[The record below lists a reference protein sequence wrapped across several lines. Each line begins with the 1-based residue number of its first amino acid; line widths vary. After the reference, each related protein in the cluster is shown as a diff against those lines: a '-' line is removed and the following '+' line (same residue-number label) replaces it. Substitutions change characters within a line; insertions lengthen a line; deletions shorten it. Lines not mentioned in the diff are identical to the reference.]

1 MAYSG
6 KYQPSFPKK
15 YKGDPTNIIYRSLWE
30 RKFMRYCDL
39 NENILEWGSE
49 EIIVP
54 YRSPVDRRVHRYFPD
69 FYIKIKES
77 NNIIKKY
84 LIEIKP
90 KKQTVPP
97 KKPQRQTKGYL
108 KEAYEYAKNQS
119 KWAAA
124 REYCA
129 DRGWEFKVI
138 TEIELGI

>member
-1 MAYSG
+1 MSYKG
-6 KYQPSFPKK
+6 KYQPSHPKK

-49 EIIVP
+49 EIALP
-54 YRSPVDRRVHRYFPD
+54 YRSPVDGRVHRYFPD
-69 FYIKIKES
+69 FYIKVKES
-77 NNIIKKY
+77 NSLIKKY
-84 LIEIKP
+84 LIEVKP

-97 KKPQRQTKGYL
+97 KKPQRQTKGYIR
-108 KEAYEYAKNQS
+108 EAYEYAKNQS

-124 REYCA
+124 REFCA

-138 TEIELGI
+138 TEIQLGI

>member
-108 KEAYEYAKNQS
+108 REAYEYAKNQS

>member
-69 FYIKIKES
+69 SYIKIKES

>member
-77 NNIIKKY
+77 NKSIKKY

-108 KEAYEYAKNQS
+108 REAYEYAKTNQNGQQQKNIALIVVGNLKLLPKS
-119 KWAAA
+119 S
-124 REYCA
+124 
-129 DRGWEFKVI
+129 
-138 TEIELGI
+138 